1 MGEHTTRDTPAPT
14 PGDHELHEV
23 QDINKRMTKNT
34 ENDDMMSPPLSAAI
48 PVLPPTPAIIDTTT
62 NNRTTLD
69 DGTDS
74 PSAVE
79 SNRSTL
85 QIAIIMTCLCSSIF
99 VSALDITIVTTSLP
113 SIAGHFRSA
122 TAYTWVGSSYT
133 LAYTSM
139 TPNWG
144 KVSDIWGRK
153 PVLLLAV
160 LVFFAGSLM
169 CAVVNGIGAF
179 LAGRAIQGAG
189 AAGLATMVNICISDL
204 FSLRDRGLYFGL
216 TSVVWAFASA
226 VGPVLGGLF
235 TQKLS

>member
-1 MGEHTTRDTPAPT
+1 MTGANEAGTTSDLP
-14 PGDHELHEV
+14 
-23 QDINKRMTKNT
+23 
-34 ENDDMMSPPLSAAI
+34 SAAL
-48 PVLPPTPAIIDTTT
+48 PVLPPAPTITNAAT
-62 NNRTTLD
+62 NNRTLTEE
-69 DGTDS
+69 GTGSGPDRE
-74 PSAVE
+74 PK
-79 SNRSTL
+79 RSTL

-153 PVLLLAV
+153 PVLLLAI

-169 CAVVNGIGAF
+169 CAVVNDIGAF
-179 LAGRAIQGAG
+179 LAGRAIQGVG